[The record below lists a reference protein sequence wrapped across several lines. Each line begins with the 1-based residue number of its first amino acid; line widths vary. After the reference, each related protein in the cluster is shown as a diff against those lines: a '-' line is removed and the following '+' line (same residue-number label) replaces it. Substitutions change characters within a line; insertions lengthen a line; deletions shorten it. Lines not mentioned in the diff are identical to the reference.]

1 MVTPARQSDTN
12 WQPEVGAGQAGS
24 PGPLP
29 RPKNSAPDPTGRRRF
44 DRKDIQLDVSLYS
57 DSNFYAG
64 FTENLSAGGVFVA
77 THNLRPIG
85 EKIDVTITL
94 PNDKQIVAHG
104 VVRWLREFNEASDAP
119 PGMGIQFQSITGEDL
134 MRDFLS
140 ARSPLFYDDE

>member
-1 MVTPARQSDTN
+1 MAARPQS
-12 WQPEVGAGQAGS
+12 
-24 PGPLP
+24 
-29 RPKNSAPDPTGRRRF
+29 SAPDPTGRRKF
-44 DRKDIQLDVSLYS
+44 ERKDIQLDVSLYS

-94 PNDKQIVAHG
+94 PNDKQIIAHG
-104 VVRWLREFNEASDAP
+104 VVRWLRVYNEASDAP
-119 PGMGIQFQSITGEDL
+119 PGMGIQFVEIEGEDL
-134 MRDFLS
+134 MREFLS